1 MFNDMICRISQTDST
16 TPKGF
21 EKFVGRLRFGHDE
34 HVKKK
39 EALEL

>member
-1 MFNDMICRISQTDST
+1 MICRISQTDNST